1 MEQLEGQLGAVEVA
15 LSDEVLD
22 EIDAI
27 VPPGR
32 NINPADAGWTSPAL
46 EDASLRRR

>member
-1 MEQLEGQLGAVEVA
+1 MEQLEGQLGAVDVA

-22 EIDAI
+22 QIDAI
-27 VPPGR
+27 VSPGR
-32 NINPADAGWTSPAL
+32 NINPVDAGWMPPAL